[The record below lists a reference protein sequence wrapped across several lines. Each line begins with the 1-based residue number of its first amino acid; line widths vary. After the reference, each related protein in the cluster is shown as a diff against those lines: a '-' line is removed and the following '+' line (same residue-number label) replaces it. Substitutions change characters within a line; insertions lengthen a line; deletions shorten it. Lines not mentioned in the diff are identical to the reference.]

1 MAGYPNAELN
11 QMRAMRKTAGV
22 MMAVLIASVGLA
34 GTASAT
40 GGLYTLTLQSFQQ
53 QYTTGTNIQSC
64 CQVLTSL
71 ASVWNQY
78 TSSTSS
84 YTSNTSYG
92 WFTTYSFGSISSWI
106 NQLSSRYCPPVPE
119 PTAAL
124 AFATGLL
131 VLSRAMRRR
140 S

>member
-1 MAGYPNAELN
+1 
-11 QMRAMRKTAGV
+11 MRKTAGV

-53 QYTTGTNIQSC
+53 QYSNTTNIQSC

-78 TSSTSS
+78 TASYSS
-84 YTSNTSYG
+84 YTSNNNYG
-92 WFTTYSFGSISSWI
+92 WFSTYSFGAISSWI
-106 NQLSSRYCPPVPE
+106 NQITSRYCPPVPE

-140 S
+140 SA

>member
-1 MAGYPNAELN
+1 
-11 QMRAMRKTAGV
+11 MRAMRKLAGV
-22 MMAVLIASVGLA
+22 MGAVFIASVGLA

-40 GGLYTLTLQSFQQ
+40 GGLNTLTLSSFQQ
-53 QYTTGTNIQSC
+53 SFSNGNVQTC
-64 CQVLTSL
+64 CQTLTSL
-71 ASVWNQY
+71 ANVWNQY
-78 TSSTSS
+78 IAS
-84 YTSNTSYG
+84 YQSYSNNNSYG
-92 WFTTYSFGSISSWI
+92 WFASYSFGTISSWI
-106 NQLSSRYCPPVPE
+106 NQLTDRYCPPVPE